1 MLRKAIVSFPHRK
14 KSFVHL
20 LNRMIVIDI
29 RTVGRHPEKR
39 SENKVC
45 GDSIFLSEPIVELT
59 KKLSEGAGL
68 MLYFIIHLKY
78 RAI

>member
-45 GDSIFLSEPIVELT
+45 GDSNAFASFYQSQLQN
-59 KKLSEGAGL
+59 
-68 MLYFIIHLKY
+68 
-78 RAI
+78 